1 MAHQTDHQ
9 QAYAYADFSSGHGS
23 FENNHGLFE
32 LQAGM
37 EMLGMPSEHFY
48 PKPEGSSSG
57 SGSAAAAGPLIS
69 PDTAMNSSWQLQ
81 QPNNHLLVDD
91 PSSLRCLFPG
101 QGSNDVEQG
110 TPNRGLSLSLTYP
123 AESSELQQNFHQ
135 NIINNPHQQHPQQ
148 IDAAR
153 FYQTFQLK
161 SSMYLIPAQELLNEF
176 CNLGGGSSPRHQ
188 KSRINKEGESSSS
201 PSNWN
206 QSALFSMDILELQQ
220 RQARLLSML
229 EEVR

>member
-37 EMLGMPSEHFY
+37 EMLGMPSEHLY

-57 SGSAAAAGPLIS
+57 SGSGGAAAAGPFIS
-69 PDTAMNSSWQLQ
+69 PDAAMNSSWQQQ

-135 NIINNPHQQHPQQ
+135 NVINNPHQQHPQQ

-161 SSMYLIPAQELLNEF
+161 SSMYLIPAQELRNEF
-176 CNLGGGSSPRHQ
+176 CNVGRGSSSLRQQ
-188 KSRINKEGESSSS
+188 KSRTKELGVI
-201 PSNWN
+201 
-206 QSALFSMDILELQQ
+206 F
-220 RQARLLSML
+220 LSF
-229 EEVR
+229 